1 MNETIISILLG
12 STLLVSLV
20 NMIKDIYLW
29 KANRSA
35 TIADR
40 TEIKKDKL
48 KGIDDKLLEHAT
60 LLEKILDK
68 INNFEQSYNR
78 EIVKQSKIDKS
89 IITDC
94 LRNKCSILL
103 NKDKITFNERKEL
116 IEMWNIYHNELGG
129 NGNFNDIMEE
139 ILNIEVDM
147 NN

>member
-1 MNETIISILLG
+1 MNETVISILLG
-12 STLLVSLV
+12 STLLVSII

-40 TEIKKDKL
+40 TETKKDKL
-48 KGIDDKLLEHAT
+48 KDLEDKVSEHT
-60 LLEKILDK
+60 ELLEKILDS
-68 INNFEQSYNR
+68 INNFEQSYNK
-78 EIVKQSKIDKS
+78 EIVKQGKINKS

-103 NKDKITFNERKEL
+103 TKDKITFNERKEL

-139 ILNIEVDM
+139 ILNMEVDM
-147 NN
+147 NH